1 MPRGS
6 VYTPEQL
13 ETMIQRVNQF
23 KKENPDATRASL
35 ARYAGCDISVL
46 KRLEKQGRLT
56 LPKPL
61 THKQRRKRNKI
72 DWVKTLG
79 NIRQW

>member
-6 VYTPEQL
+6 VYTSEQL
-13 ETMIQRVNQF
+13 DTMVQRVNQF
-23 KKENPDATRASL
+23 KEENPDATRASL
-35 ARYAGCDISVL
+35 ARYAGVDISVL

-61 THKQRRKRNKI
+61 TRKQQTKRNVN
-72 DWVKTLG
+72 WAKTLG
-79 NIRQW
+79 NLRTW

>member
-6 VYTPEQL
+6 IYTPEQL

-23 KKENPDATRASL
+23 KEENPDATRASL

-46 KRLEKQGRLT
+46 KRLKKQGKLT

-61 THKQRRKRNKI
+61 TRKQQTKRNVNWTKS
-72 DWVKTLG
+72 LG
-79 NIRQW
+79 KLRTW

>member
-1 MPRGS
+1 MPRGL

-46 KRLEKQGRLT
+46 KRLEKQGKLT

-61 THKQRRKRNKI
+61 TRKQQAKRNVN
-72 DWVKTLG
+72 WVKSLG
-79 NIRQW
+79 KLRTW